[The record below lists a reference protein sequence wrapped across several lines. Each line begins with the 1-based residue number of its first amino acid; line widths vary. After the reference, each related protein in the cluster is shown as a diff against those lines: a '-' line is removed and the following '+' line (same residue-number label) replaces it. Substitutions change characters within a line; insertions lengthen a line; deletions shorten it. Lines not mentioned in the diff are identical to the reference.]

1 MLILRIRHAETAL
14 ADGRLDEVFELVRDP
29 KLRSHRRG
37 QDLITKLV
45 NALEKRGREH
55 LKGARFTAALTDCER
70 AQQLAGDLSQ
80 LLSLRTE
87 AMDAMAEDRR
97 SERLK
102 AGAVAAAR
110 NEIDNGRL
118 AAGERL
124 LAVAS
129 ANDTRA
135 GALLQ
140 ELGARHNLVDSA
152 VHNADEALGRDDID
166 AALIELD
173 RARGTDRSDRRIKEL
188 TDRVRKA
195 LREEISQAIEEGRLD
210 RADSLGQRLSRVD
223 ETGLDSQQLLNAIA
237 QCRTAWE
244 RIDRG
249 RIHEAEEA
257 CRRLS
262 TIYPKAKWLSAACEH
277 LEKANE
283 SLEALRTGPLGLL
296 ATEGAA
302 IHRDTPTQMPTSS
315 ARDTGSPPTSREPS
329 PVPAMPVIH
338 TPQHGRDGRVTV
350 EASGLPSKFLI
361 QVDGAGSCLVLRQS
375 VVTVGP
381 ISSSKLP
388 DVALIAE
395 AGAPVVTIERADE
408 DYFVRGSV
416 FAINDKPAGDKLLVN
431 GDRISLTPRCRLAF
445 LQPSAASTT
454 AVIDLIGAR
463 FPRADLRRVVLMDRE
478 LVIGPGM
485 TSHVRCDTTPEP
497 IVLHVRDNR
506 LFCRTTGEVEV
517 DGKSMDRVQGIPLGA
532 HVRVGLV
539 SFVVTKA

>member
-14 ADGRLDEVFELVRDP
+14 SDGRLDEVFELVRDP

-37 QDLITKLV
+37 QELITKLV
-45 NALEKRGREH
+45 TALEKRGREH
-55 LKGARFTAALTDCER
+55 LKGSRFTAALTDCEK
-70 AQQLAGDLSQ
+70 AQQLAGDLPQ
-80 LLSLRTE
+80 LLSLRNE
-87 AMDAMAEDRR
+87 AMDAMADDRR

-129 ANDTRA
+129 ITDTRA

-152 VHNADEALGRDDID
+152 VHNADEALDREDMD
-166 AALIELD
+166 AALVELE
-173 RARGTDRSDRRIKEL
+173 RARGADRSDRRIKDL

-195 LREEISQAIEEGRLD
+195 LREQISEAIEEGRLD

-223 ETGLDSQQLLNAIA
+223 EQSLDSQQVLNAIA

-257 CRRLS
+257 CRRLA
-262 TIYPKAKWLSAACEH
+262 TIFPKARWISAACEH
-277 LEKANE
+277 LSKANE

-296 ATEGAA
+296 ANEGAPVN
-302 IHRDTPTQMPTSS
+302 RDMPTRAPTES
-315 ARDTGSPPTSREPS
+315 ARDTGSPPASREPS
-329 PVPAMPVIH
+329 PVRAIPVVQ
-338 TPQHGRDGRVTV
+338 TPPHGRDGRVTV
-350 EASGLPSKFLI
+350 EATGLPSKFLI
-361 QVDGAGSCLVLRQS
+361 QVDGAGSCLVLRQPI
-375 VVTVGP
+375 VTVGP

-395 AGAPVVTIERADE
+395 AGAPVVTVERVED
-408 DYFVRGSV
+408 DYFVRGAV
-416 FAINDKPAGDKLLVN
+416 FAINDKPAGDKLLVS
-431 GDRISLTPRCRLAF
+431 GDRISLTPRCRLGF
-445 LQPSAASTT
+445 LLPSAASTT
-454 AVIDLIGAR
+454 AVIDMIGAR
-463 FPRADLRRVVLMDRE
+463 FPRADLRRVVLMDRG

-485 TSHVRCDTTPEP
+485 TSHVRCDSTPEP

-506 LFCRTTGEVEV
+506 LFARTSSEVEV
-517 DGKSMDRVQGIPLGA
+517 DGKPMDRVQGIPLGA